1 MASRAFFMLAAANT
15 VTFSAAWAGTAA
27 KEAAIQ
33 KDVAAAMVLKKL
45 RRKSLMVC
53 YPRFEIFL

>member
-1 MASRAFFMLAAANT
+1 MLAAANT
-15 VTFSAAWAGTAA
+15 VTFSVAWAGTATR
-27 KEAAIQ
+27 EAAIQ

-53 YPRFEIFL
+53 YLRFEIS